1 MVHMGLV
8 GQYFSELDP
17 NYDGPPRAADPAVQA
32 RKLVSSLSRK
42 LRTICSSSTLTLLFC
57 NVMYIYY
64 IFSATL
70 CICCFMI

>member
-32 RKLVSSLSRK
+32 RKLVSSPTTQASLS
-42 LRTICSSSTLTLLFC
+42 LYYSCLLSLLSLSSAS
-57 NVMYIYY
+57 NEM
-64 IFSATL
+64 
-70 CICCFMI
+70 M